1 MNYKKE
7 EQFKKF
13 MEATTEMNN
22 HNLHVAIQSAA
33 MIREILVLFTDKE
46 EPELLSA
53 GKKLYNNMIQE
64 VASELLE
71 LCFIDE
77 KV

>member
-1 MNYKKE
+1 MDYKKE

-22 HNLHVAIQSAA
+22 HNLHVAVQSAA

-46 EPELLSA
+46 EPELLRK
-53 GKKLYNNMIQE
+53 GKNLYNNMIQE

-71 LCFIDE
+71 LCFIEE
-77 KV
+77 KI

>member
-1 MNYKKE
+1 M
-7 EQFKKF
+7 
-13 MEATTEMNN
+13 
-22 HNLHVAIQSAA
+22 AIQSAA

-77 KV
+77 KVWFFKLNKVYLQGKN

>member
-13 MEATTEMNN
+13 METTTEMNN
-22 HNLHVAIQSAA
+22 HNLHVAVQSAA
-33 MIREILVLFTDKE
+33 MIREILVLFTDKG

-53 GKKLYNNMIQE
+53 GKKLYNNMIQDI
-64 VASELLE
+64 ASELLE